1 MKARTALMYGA
12 VGIGAAVMVSRIRGR
27 ESRVSM
33 HPDDWRGLEEGDTHR
48 RYRNLEH
55 ALHHTKEVMGLLV
68 PTCEVYLGHAIS
80 PAFREQIM
88 IGCTRHQILLRRI
101 CQTADT
107 TT

>member
-1 MKARTALMYGA
+1 MFGA

-33 HPDDWRGLEEGDTHR
+33 HPDDWRGLEEGATHR

-68 PTCEVYLGHAIS
+68 PTCEVYLGRAIS

-88 IGCTRHQILLRRI
+88 
-101 CQTADT
+101 T
-107 TT
+107 TKCHIQLNMRL